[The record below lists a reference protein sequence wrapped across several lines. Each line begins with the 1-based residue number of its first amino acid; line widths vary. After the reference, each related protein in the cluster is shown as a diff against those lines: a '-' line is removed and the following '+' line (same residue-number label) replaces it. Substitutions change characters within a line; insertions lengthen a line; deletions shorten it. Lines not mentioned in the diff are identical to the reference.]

1 MYIPAVHREE
11 RLEALHALMC
21 SHPLATLVTYG
32 SSGLLANLIPFIVN
46 ANEKLGVLRGHLAR
60 ANGQVADLRE
70 GGEALI
76 IFQGPEAYIT
86 PSWYA
91 SKREHGK
98 VVPTWNYA
106 VVQARGKPKV
116 IEDPAWL
123 VAQIGQLTTQQ
134 EKPRP
139 HPWKVSDAPEP
150 YIAAQLKAIIGIEI
164 EIDRLEGKWKVS
176 QNRPEA
182 DRLGVAEGLSQE
194 RGDDAMAE
202 LVTNR
207 GPIDSV

>member
-1 MYIPAVHREE
+1 
-11 RLEALHALMC
+11 MC
-21 SHPLATLVTYG
+21 SHPLATLVTYC
-32 SSGLLANLIPFIVN
+32 SNGLLAILIPLIAN
-46 ANEKLGVLRGHLAR
+46 ANGKLGVLRGHLAR
-60 ANGQVADLRE
+60 ANGQMAALCE

-98 VVPTWNYA
+98 VVPAWNY
-106 VVQARGKPKV
+106 VVGQARGKAKV

-123 VAQIGQLTTQQ
+123 LAQIGQLTTQQ

-150 YIAAQLKAIIGIEI
+150 YVAA
-164 EIDRLEGKWKVS
+164 
-176 QNRPEA
+176 
-182 DRLGVAEGLSQE
+182 
-194 RGDDAMAE
+194 
-202 LVTNR
+202 
-207 GPIDSV
+207 